1 MLSALG
7 DLLHG
12 ILDLPFVLINL
23 LVAILNGLIAA
34 LAAIASAALSLLP
47 GFPSPPSAPGGVVG
61 ALLWVFPLGT
71 VLSFFGLMV
80 ACWVTFLGVKVAL
93 KWFRVL

>member
-1 MLSALG
+1 MLGIFESIG
-7 DLLHG
+7 TG

-23 LVAILNGLIAA
+23 VVALVNAVIAA
-34 LAAIASAALSLLP
+34 FAAIGAAALSLLP

-61 ALLWVFPLGT
+61 ALLWFFPLGT

-80 ACWVTFLGVKVAL
+80 TAWVAFLGVKAAL
-93 KWFRVL
+93 NWARVL